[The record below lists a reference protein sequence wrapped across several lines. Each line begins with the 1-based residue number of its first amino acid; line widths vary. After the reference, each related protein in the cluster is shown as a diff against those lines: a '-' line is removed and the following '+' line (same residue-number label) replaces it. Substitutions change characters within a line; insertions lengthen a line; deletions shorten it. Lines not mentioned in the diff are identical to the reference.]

1 MEGARH
7 ALLLESDAGT
17 MLAGTVHL
25 LELGTKVCLSRR
37 LKKKWES
44 DVEMWFQFIPIF
56 LKPNLLS

>member
-7 ALLLESDAGT
+7 AVLLESDAGT
-17 MLAGTVHL
+17 MLAGTAHL
-25 LELGTKVCLSRR
+25 LELGSKADISRQ
-37 LKKKWES
+37 KKWES